1 MHSEIIKELEVL
13 LKKDCL
19 VLGVGNTLRGDDGFG
34 SLLAEELKGKI
45 SNEVINA
52 GSAPENYLGKITKI
66 NPATLLII
74 DTADFSESPGEIKL
88 VRKEELLKIN
98 FISTHNISLELL
110 FAFLKENR
118 ADLDIAFLAVQP
130 ESLQLG
136 SHLSSP
142 LQKAFDV
149 LKEEFIRIGKK

>member
-1 MHSEIIKELEVL
+1 MHSGIIKELEVL

-45 SNEVINA
+45 SNEVINT
-52 GSAPENYLGKITKI
+52 GSAPENYLGKIAKI

-74 DTADFSESPGEIKL
+74 DTADFSGKPGEIKL
-88 VRKEELLKIN
+88 FRKEELLKIN

-110 FAFLKENR
+110 FNFLKENS
-118 ADLDIAFLAVQP
+118 ADLDIVLLAAQP
-130 ESLQLG
+130 ESMHLG
-136 SHLSSP
+136 ASLSEP
-142 LQKAFDV
+142 LQKAFNI
-149 LKEEFIRIGKK
+149 LKEEFMQAGS